1 MKRHVVKPHQ
11 PLRLLLLVFLAG
23 SVIAAGVW
31 LLAEYSHWQLIRE
44 QMAENYDQKRLWRS
58 NQELEEENARLRRRL
73 AMLQTNDNIDQQAT
87 AELQDQLVALQNKVY
102 KLTRELEFY
111 RGIVSS
117 TGDVSGLA
125 IQALQFEPTRQ
136 ADQYRFKLV
145 LTYVAKS
152 DRVISGN
159 ADVALEGAIDGT
171 PQTLSLTELM
181 REQSVSFDY
190 SFKHFKRF
198 EGTVDLPSAFKP
210 RRLRVQLLPKNSSH
224 TRIERVFE
232 WPEVTG

>member
-11 PLRLLLLVFLAG
+11 PLRLLLLVLVIG
-23 SVIAAGVW
+23 SVIGGGVW
-31 LLAEYSHWQLIRE
+31 LLAEYSHWQLIRD
-44 QMAENYDQKRLWRS
+44 QMEDNYDQKRLWRT
-58 NQELEEENARLRRRL
+58 NQELEEENARLRRQL
-73 AMLQTNDNIDQQAT
+73 AMLQTNDNIDKQAT
-87 AELQDQLVALQNKVY
+87 AELQQQLVALQNKVY

-117 TGDVSGLA
+117 AGDVSGLA
-125 IQALQFEPTRQ
+125 IQALQLEPTRQ

-145 LTYVAKS
+145 LTHVAKS
-152 DRVISGN
+152 DKVIKGT
-159 ADVALEGAIDGT
+159 ADVALEGTIDGT
-171 PQTLSLTELM
+171 SRTLSLKKVM
-181 REQSVSFDY
+181 RDQSVSFDY
-190 SFKHFKRF
+190 SFKNFKRF

-210 RRLRVQLLPKNSSH
+210 RRVRVQLLPKNSSH

>member
-11 PLRLLLLVFLAG
+11 PLRLLLLVLLIG
-23 SVIAAGVW
+23 SMIGGGAW
-31 LLAEYSHWQLIRE
+31 LLAEYSHWQLIRD
-44 QMAENYDQKRLWRS
+44 QMEENYDQKRLWRT
-58 NQELEEENARLRRRL
+58 NQELEKENTRLRRQL
-73 AMLQTNDNIDQQAT
+73 AMLQTNDNIDKQAT
-87 AELQDQLVALQNKVY
+87 AELQNQLVALQNKVY

-117 TGDVSGLA
+117 TSDASGLT
-125 IQALQFEPTRQ
+125 IQAFQLEPTRQ
-136 ADQYRFKLV
+136 AGQYRFKLV
-145 LTYVAKS
+145 LTHVAKS
-152 DRVISGN
+152 DKVIRGTV
-159 ADVALEGAIDGT
+159 DVALEGTTNGT
-171 PQTLSLTELM
+171 SRTLSLMEAM
-181 REQSVSFDY
+181 RDQSVSFDY

-210 RRLRVQLLPKNSSH
+210 RRVRVQLLPKNSSH